1 MLRVVVEKS
10 GEILQDGVFRKD
22 LISLGRDAANDVVIE
37 DPYVSSQHVLVRHDE
52 DHGSFR
58 LFDQSHNGTFWQG
71 ERVTTLRF
79 DSPTVLKISAFQV
92 TLIPMRNS
100 GTEEVP
106 AIDLFARTAMEP
118 MPVAADGEMLTAPHK
133 SLQMKPAVL
142 SDGELRS
149 ISSDGELKTLVFH
162 GEAILGRAPECDLQ
176 FSSVDISRRHA
187 RIVSVGTSYSIRRLS
202 KKNALLVNDREI
214 PPGES
219 MPLKDGDVIKV
230 CDEEIVFLC
239 PATQPRSVGRQ
250 TVPLD
255 ASPNVDLA
263 LNRRAC
269 ADPKVTAF
277 DVVGFLGSKTWQK
290 FEERLIQELL
300 SSRRM
305 LIDLGY
311 LVGIDREGI
320 QSLGRVI
327 SEADKAGVKIQ
338 FIRVTPRIADLL
350 SYSQLKQMLTLYISK
365 SEETA
370 IRRLIA

>member
-22 LISLGRDAANDVVIE
+22 LISLGRDTTNDVVIE
-37 DPYVSSQHVLVRHDE
+37 DPYISGQHVIVRHDE
-52 DHGSFR
+52 DHGFFR

-71 ERVTTLRF
+71 ERVSTLRF
-79 DSPTVLKISAFQV
+79 DTPTVVKISAFQI
-92 TLIPMRNS
+92 TLIPIVNS
-100 GTEEVP
+100 GTEDAPV
-106 AIDLFARTAMEP
+106 IDLFAHTAVENLPQGSDVIM
-118 MPVAADGEMLTAPHK
+118 TAQYK
-133 SLQMKPAVL
+133 SVQRKPAVL
-142 SDGELRS
+142 PDGELRS
-149 ISSDGELKTLVFH
+149 ISSDGELKMLVFF
-162 GEAILGRAPECDLQ
+162 GEAVIGRAPECDLQ
-176 FSSVDISRRHA
+176 FGSVDISRRHA
-187 RIVSVGTSYSIRRLS
+187 LIFPSQGGYSIRRLS
-202 KKNALLVNDREI
+202 KKNALLVNDREV
-214 PPGES
+214 PLGES
-219 MPLKDGDVIKV
+219 MPLKDGDVIRI

-239 PATQPRSVGRQ
+239 PATQPRSVGGQ

-255 ASPNVDLA
+255 ASPNLDLA

-269 ADPKVTAF
+269 ADSKVIAF

-290 FEERLIQELL
+290 FEEQLTQQIL

-311 LVGIDREGI
+311 LSGIDREGI

-327 SEADKAGVKIQ
+327 SEAEKTGVKIQ

-350 SYSQLKQMLTLYISK
+350 SYSQLKQMLTSYISK

-370 IRRLIA
+370 IRRLNA